1 MWCAREAA
9 GKALGT
15 GLSGGSAAP
24 RVSALDV
31 SREALLIDA
40 GGRQLVAWT
49 HREQEL
55 VVATTLDPGPGSEAP
70 R

>member
-15 GLSGGSAAP
+15 GLGGGFAAP

-31 SREALLIDA
+31 SREALLVDA
-40 GGRQLVAWT
+40 AGRQLVAWT

-55 VVATTLDPGPGSEAP
+55 VVATTLDPGPGSETP